1 MAIRVS
7 PTRLYLVRHGRASA
21 GWDAELDP
29 GLDALGRQQAREMA
43 QQLAPLGPMKVITS
57 PLLRCQQTSEP
68 LCEAWHTKPEIC
80 PEVGEIPSPEGV
92 SKSERVEWL
101 RKVMGG
107 TWQSLGPRYTT
118 FRDEVV
124 NFVSQIHVD
133 TVIVSHFVAINAI
146 IGKTRN
152 DDRLVLFRLDNCS
165 VTSIERATNGQL
177 TLIESGREAD
187 TLIR

>member
-1 MAIRVS
+1 MTT
-7 PTRLYLVRHGRASA
+7 TRLYLVRHGRASA
-21 GWDAELDP
+21 GWDTELDP
-29 GLDALGRQQAREMA
+29 GLDALGRQQAREVA
-43 QQLAPLGPMKVITS
+43 QQLAPLGRMNVITS
-57 PLLRCQQTSEP
+57 PLLRCQETSLP
-68 LCEAWHTKPEIC
+68 LCEAWNTQPEIC

-92 SKSERVEWL
+92 PKSDRVVWL
-101 RKVMGG
+101 RKTMGG

-124 NFVSQIHVD
+124 NFVSQINGDAV
-133 TVIVSHFVAINAI
+133 VVSHFMAINAI
-146 IGKTRN
+146 IGKTKN

-165 VTSIERATNGQL
+165 VTTLERDTNGKL